1 MQAAVDVVSLRTIGF
16 CRLSAGVQSA
26 PLNEQP
32 TLASRPRTFMAG
44 LFDSA
49 ASVMPLPRLVPGP
62 DWLGLQVL
70 VECEPLAIE
79 AGQTLAHRWTRRC
92 RADLV

>member
-1 MQAAVDVVSLRTIGF
+1 
-16 CRLSAGVQSA
+16 
-26 PLNEQP
+26 
-32 TLASRPRTFMAG
+32 MAG

-49 ASVMPLPRLVPGP
+49 ASAVPLPRLVPGP
-62 DWLGLQVL
+62 DWPGLQVL

-92 RADLV
+92 RTDLV